1 MYVLDASVIL
11 KWFIEEND
19 SEKARAILN
28 RYIKGDFIIVVPD
41 FLLYEVANVLKYSG
55 AFTEKEIIEAV
66 TSLYDLDIKI
76 ISSLPD
82 VIKTMIKL
90 TFQKGITS
98 YDAIYL
104 ALAIELQVPFIT
116 ADVRLYQKVSDIKF
130 VKLLKD
136 FAIPSR

>member
-1 MYVLDASVIL
+1 MVVLDASVIL

-55 AFTEKEIIEAV
+55 AFSEKEVTEAI
-66 TSLYDLDIKI
+66 TSLYDLEIKI

-90 TFQKGITS
+90 SFQKGITS

-104 ALAIELQVPFIT
+104 ALAMELQVPLIT
-116 ADVRLYQKVSDIKF
+116 ADVRLSHKINDIKY

-136 FAIPSR
+136 FAIPE

>member
-41 FLLYEVANVLKYSG
+41 FLLYEVANVLKCSG
-55 AFTEKEIIEAV
+55 AYTEKEIIEAV

-76 ISSLPD
+76 ISSLSD
-82 VIKTMIKL
+82 VLKTMIKL

-104 ALAIELQVPFIT
+104 ALAIELQIPFIT
-116 ADVRLYQKVSDIKF
+116 ADVRLYHKINDIKY

-136 FAIPSR
+136 FVIPA

>member
-1 MYVLDASVIL
+1 MVVLDASVIL

-55 AFTEKEIIEAV
+55 AFSEKEVTEAI
-66 TSLYDLDIKI
+66 TSLYDLEIKI

-90 TFQKGITS
+90 SFQKGITS

-104 ALAIELQVPFIT
+104 ALAMELQVPLIT
-116 ADVRLYQKVSDIKF
+116 ADVRLYHKINDIKY

-136 FAIPSR
+136 FAIPE